1 MVNILFCTNSSSR
14 NTTFSLHFK
23 NLCTQHEA
31 NEPSVCLHEALSLA
45 APLAEVQVLCGGDP
59 DSYRVLITDEQST
72 VTNPRDSSPFFF
84 FSEDLFKPF
93 SNHWVESCKFNQ
105 PVQAVE
111 MLSRQGAAGEH
122 IRV

>member
-14 NTTFSLHFK
+14 NTTFSLHCK
-23 NLCTQHEA
+23 ILCTQHEA
-31 NEPSVCLHEALSLA
+31 NEPSVCLREALSLA
-45 APLAEVQVLCGGDP
+45 APLAEVQVLSGGDP

-84 FSEDLFKPF
+84 SEDLFKPF
-93 SNHWVESCKFNQ
+93 SNHWVESCKLNQ
-105 PVQAVE
+105 LVQAVE